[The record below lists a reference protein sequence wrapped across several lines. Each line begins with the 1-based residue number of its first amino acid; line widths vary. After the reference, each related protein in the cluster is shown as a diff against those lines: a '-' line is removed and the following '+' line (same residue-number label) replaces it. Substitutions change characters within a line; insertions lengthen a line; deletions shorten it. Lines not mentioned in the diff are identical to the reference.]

1 MEAMKK
7 GGKVKQKQKQKQK
20 QQQTV
25 NVYVGRPRAQKQVRK
40 PPPSFMSFAM
50 QDPGFIRLLNPQQP
64 GQPQA
69 LQPQVRHPALFQPG
83 PPQPLFQPQ
92 PAEPS
97 QPTPTPSLPTPIQ
110 LPEMKMIMSAL
121 KDSVGYDEPAQP
133 AQPAP
138 APISFSIPGQPQK
151 LKKRIIGYVSPA
163 QPASPTLSS
172 ISSISQPGI
181 PLSISQLP
189 ALKDSVASPI
199 VSQEEG
205 YEGKEVEEE
214 PMLSASDAGP
224 SRTTYDLARSLY
236 VEPNPLSPE
245 FKIPASVPA
254 VKRKPSGGKLGW
266 TQYYQTVKGGFDRAK
281 AIFGSRD
288 KDDPSV
294 KQFFGMVYKQYEKY
308 LDS

>member
-25 NVYVGRPRAQKQVRK
+25 NVYVGRPQTRKQVRK
-40 PPPSFMSFAM
+40 PPPPPFMSFAM

-83 PPQPLFQPQ
+83 PPQPLFQQ
-92 PAEPS
+92 S
-97 QPTPTPSLPTPIQ
+97 QPTPAPAQPEPISFSVPGQPQQ
-110 LPEMKMIMSAL
+110 LKKVKNPI
-121 KDSVGYDEPAQP
+121 DYDEPAQP
-133 AQPAP
+133 APAQP
-138 APISFSIPGQPQK
+138 APIS
-151 LKKRIIGYVSPA
+151 L
-163 QPASPTLSS
+163 
-172 ISSISQPGI
+172 SQPGI
-181 PLSISQLP
+181 PLSISNASLSTPLQLP
-189 ALKDSVASPI
+189 EMQNIMKALKDST
-199 VSQEEG
+199 VSQGEG
-205 YEGKEVEEE
+205 YEDDGKEEMPALE
-214 PMLSASDAGP
+214 PVSMSSASDAGP
-224 SRTTYDLARSLY
+224 SRSTSDLARSLY

-254 VKRKPSGGKLGW
+254 VKRKPSGGKMGW
-266 TQYYQTVKGGFDRAK
+266 TEYYQTVKGGFDRAK
-281 AIFGSRD
+281 AIFGTRD

-308 LDS
+308 LDL